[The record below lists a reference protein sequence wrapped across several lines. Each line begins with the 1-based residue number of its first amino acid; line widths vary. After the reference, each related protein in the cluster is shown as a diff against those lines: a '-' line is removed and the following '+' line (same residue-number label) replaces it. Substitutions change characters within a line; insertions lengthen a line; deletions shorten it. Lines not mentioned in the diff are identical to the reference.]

1 MLSVKSI
8 LCIRKGKHSGMEE
21 MVALV
26 TRGLFVFTISTVLF
40 CVMEIPAV
48 LYVLALSAFLCM
60 MFLRF
65 GWSKNR
71 EFYRNLLVGV
81 AANALSFFAV
91 CWSRRV
97 PEDWSE
103 VLAFGG
109 IFFVVGVLI
118 CMARKDKATPVDSEG
133 GVRSKE
139 SLYEEH
145 KYDFKR
151 MKDLLIQDDIHI
163 LGVNSP
169 WGNGKTHVVDC
180 LCQEITGEYYVIKI
194 EALTYRYNEFDRVLI
209 DKLDEL
215 LRENGIFSF
224 YTLAFKQTLGN
235 SFWGRFIYHYFYGI
249 QFGNA
254 SIFVGL
260 KAELAKLPKK
270 VLIVFEDLERIGNE
284 EAVKRLLSIVERL
297 AGNQIKIVYEY
308 DRMQLQKSV
317 SLNREYLEKYIPTE
331 MNLTDI
337 SYCSLVSAVWNT
349 KHLDENPA
357 VHRKL
362 LRGSD
367 GLMGGKNLK
376 EIILGFADR
385 QYDSFGNRFEY
396 GKINFGR
403 NRLTVRRVEC
413 FLDDIIG
420 WMRNHS
426 EGELDGQT
434 ARVVV
439 AFSFIKHFED
449 ESYEKLVP
457 WKSLDDLFPFQ
468 YKGETMGL
476 ENLAQAIW
484 AELEADGAKDM
495 KSFWTRVQECVRRE
509 ENKESFLAYTLF
521 QYRFDDLEIYLQVGG
536 DARKASPQDAKTLRM
551 AREKREK
558 TDRLI
563 WNLLQNGKSEYT
575 DSRACVDKFIHDV
588 LSGSKE
594 DWETAFAQYWSD
606 VYNEK
611 VYKDNQT
618 IYKMGEQP
626 LLTFVREVSYHVHGA
641 DFWSDMCDFIR
652 TEWPEK
658 SITREFIELWYWA
671 EIDSPQNMR
680 KMVQH
685 FNSLTADCHFNDQ
698 DYYWEFL
705 RKYVGK
711 LGEWGYCNGA
721 IWGLF
726 QREGTNYNQ
735 SEWES
740 FVCANLKK
748 EQETLARS
756 RLLDTKEY
764 LETVE
769 DFAAFIGK
777 NIEIIENHNASVPR
791 MPKVE
796 IETHVIYYHQ
806 GKMDD
811 LKEELQE
818 PYSVER
824 EKIVQQELNEAFR
837 EEDLYPREIKTV
849 KGWIEQWKQ
858 GK

>member
-1 MLSVKSI
+1 
-8 LCIRKGKHSGMEE
+8 MEE
-21 MVALV
+21 RMIALM
-26 TRGLFVFTISTVLF
+26 TRGLLVFSISTVLF

-48 LYVLALSAFLCM
+48 LYVSALSAFLFM
-60 MFLRF
+60 LFLLF

-71 EFYRNLLVGV
+71 KFYQNFLMGV
-81 AANALSFFAV
+81 VANVISFFLV
-91 CWSRRV
+91 CWSRGIA
-97 PEDWSE
+97 EDRLE
-103 VLAFGG
+103 ALAFGWA
-109 IFFVVGVLI
+109 FFLVGVLI
-118 CMARKDKATPVDSEG
+118 CMTRKDKTTAADLEAGAPAE
-133 GVRSKE
+133 E
-139 SLYEEH
+139 SLYEGH
-145 KYDFKR
+145 KDDLKR
-151 MKDLLIQDDIHI
+151 MKDLLSQEDIRI
-163 LGVNSP
+163 LGVNSA
-169 WGNGKTHVVDC
+169 WGNGKTFVVDYFC
-180 LCQEITGEYYVIKI
+180 REMAGTYHVIKI

-260 KAELAKLPKK
+260 KEELAKLPKK
-270 VLIVFEDLERIGNE
+270 VLIVFEDLERVGNE
-284 EAVKRLLSIVERL
+284 EAVKRLLSIAERL
-297 AGNQIKIVYEY
+297 AGDRIKIVYEY
-308 DRMQLQKSV
+308 DRLQLQESI

-337 SYCSLVSAVWNT
+337 SYRSLVSDAWGT
-349 KHLDENPA
+349 KRLDENSA
-357 VHRKL
+357 VNRKI
-362 LRGSD
+362 LRGSGDLMD
-367 GLMGGKNLK
+367 GKDLK
-376 EIILGFADR
+376 EMILGFADQ
-385 QYDSFGNRFEY
+385 QYDTFGNGFEY

-403 NRLTVRRVEC
+403 DRLTVRRVEG
-413 FLDDIIG
+413 FLDEIIG

-449 ESYEKLVP
+449 VSYERLVP

-563 WNLLQNGKSEYT
+563 WNLLQSGKSEYT
-575 DSRACVDKFIHDV
+575 DSRACVDKFIRDV
-588 LSGSKE
+588 FREARENRKQ
-594 DWETAFAQYWSD
+594 AFAQYWSD

-611 VYKDNQT
+611 VYKENQT

-626 LLTFVREVSYHVHGA
+626 LLTLVRESSYHVHGT
-641 DFWSDMCDFIR
+641 DFWADMCDFIR
-652 TEWPEK
+652 AEWPEK

-671 EIDSPQNMR
+671 EIDSPKNMR
-680 KMVQH
+680 RMVQH
-685 FNSLTADCHFNDQ
+685 FNSLAVNCHFNDQ
-698 DYYWEFL
+698 AYYWEFL
-705 RKYVGK
+705 RKYIGK
-711 LGEWGYCNGA
+711 LVEWGYCSDMIRDLLLNVKEDAGRQEWKSA
-721 IWGLF
+721 ICEYL
-726 QREGTNYNQ
+726 E
-735 SEWES
+735 
-740 FVCANLKK
+740 K
-748 EQETLARS
+748 EQEALAQS
-756 RLLDTKEY
+756 RLIDTQEY

-777 NIEIIENHNASVPR
+777 NIEIIENHNASLSR

-796 IETHVIYYHQ
+796 MESHVQYYHQ

-811 LKEELQE
+811 FQNELKE
-818 PYSVER
+818 PYSAER
-824 EKIVQQELNEAFR
+824 EKAVQQELNAAFTK
-837 EEDLYPREIKTV
+837 EDLFPCEIKVV
-849 KGWIEQWKQ
+849 KRGMEQWKQ

>member
-1 MLSVKSI
+1 MSRFL
-8 LCIRKGKHSGMEE
+8 
-21 MVALV
+21 LV
-26 TRGLFVFTISTVLF
+26 FSISTVLF

-48 LYVLALSAFLCM
+48 LYVLALSAFLIM
-60 MFLRF
+60 MFWRF

-71 EFYRNLLVGV
+71 EFYRNFLVGV
-81 AANALSFFAV
+81 AANAISFLAV
-91 CWSRRV
+91 CLVNGIRK
-97 PEDWSE
+97 DWSE
-103 VLAFGG
+103 AAAFGG
-109 IFFVVGVLI
+109 AFFVIGVLI
-118 CMARKDKATPVDSEG
+118 CMTRKDKTTAADLEAGAPAE
-133 GVRSKE
+133 E
-139 SLYEEH
+139 SLYEGH
-145 KYDFKR
+145 KDDLKR
-151 MKDLLIQDDIHI
+151 MKDLLSQEDIRI
-163 LGVNSP
+163 LGVNSA
-169 WGNGKTHVVDC
+169 WGNGKTFVVDYFC
-180 LCQEITGEYYVIKI
+180 REMAGTYHVIKI

-260 KAELAKLPKK
+260 KEELAKLPKK
-270 VLIVFEDLERIGNE
+270 VLIVFEDLERVGNE

-297 AGNQIKIVYEY
+297 AGNQIKTVYEY

-337 SYCSLVSAVWNT
+337 SYRSLVSDAWGT
-349 KHLDENPA
+349 KRLDENSA
-357 VHRKL
+357 VNRKI
-362 LRGSD
+362 LRGSGDLMD
-367 GLMGGKNLK
+367 GKDLK
-376 EIILGFADR
+376 EMILGFADQ
-385 QYDSFGNRFEY
+385 QYDTFGNGFEY

-403 NRLTVRRVEC
+403 DRLTVRRVEG
-413 FLDDIIG
+413 FLDEIIG

-449 ESYEKLVP
+449 VSYERLVP

-563 WNLLQNGKSEYT
+563 WNLLQSGKSEYT
-575 DSRACVDKFIHDV
+575 DSRACVDKFIRDV
-588 LSGSKE
+588 FRGERENRKQ
-594 DWETAFAQYWSD
+594 AFEHYWSD
-606 VYNEK
+606 VYNNNIQ
-611 VYKDNQT
+611 KDNQT

-626 LLTFVREVSYHVHGA
+626 LLTLVRESSYHVHGA
-641 DFWSDMCDFIR
+641 DFWDTMCDFIR
-652 TEWPEK
+652 AEWPEK
-658 SITREFIELWYWA
+658 SITREFIELWFWA
-671 EIDSPQNMR
+671 EIDSRKNMR

-685 FNSLTADCHFNDQ
+685 FNSLAVNCHFNDQ
-698 DYYWEFL
+698 AYYWEFL
-705 RKYVGK
+705 RKYIGK
-711 LGEWGYCNGA
+711 LVEWGYCSGEIRDLLLNAKEDVGR
-721 IWGLF
+721 
-726 QREGTNYNQ
+726 Q
-735 SEWES
+735 EWRPVICE
-740 FVCANLKK
+740 CLKK
-748 EQETLARS
+748 EQEALVQS
-756 RLLDTKEY
+756 RLLDTQEY

-777 NIEIIENHNASVPR
+777 NIEIIENHNASLPR

-796 IETHVIYYHQ
+796 MESHVQYYHQ

-811 LKEELQE
+811 FQNELKE
-818 PYSVER
+818 PYSAER
-824 EKIVQQELNEAFR
+824 EKALQQELNAAFIK
-837 EEDLYPREIKTV
+837 EDLYPREIKIV
-849 KGWIEQWKQ
+849 KGWIERWKQ

>member
-1 MLSVKSI
+1 
-8 LCIRKGKHSGMEE
+8 
-21 MVALV
+21 
-26 TRGLFVFTISTVLF
+26 
-40 CVMEIPAV
+40 
-48 LYVLALSAFLCM
+48 M
-60 MFLRF
+60 MFWRF

-71 EFYRNLLVGV
+71 EFYRNFLVGV
-81 AANALSFFAV
+81 AANAISFLAV
-91 CWSRRV
+91 CLVNGIRK
-97 PEDWSE
+97 DWSE
-103 VLAFGG
+103 AAAFGG
-109 IFFVVGVLI
+109 AFFVIGVLI
-118 CMARKDKATPVDSEG
+118 CMTRKDKTTAADLEAGAPAE
-133 GVRSKE
+133 E
-139 SLYEEH
+139 SLYEGH
-145 KYDFKR
+145 KDDLKR
-151 MKDLLIQDDIHI
+151 MKDLLSQEDIRI
-163 LGVNSP
+163 LGVNSA
-169 WGNGKTHVVDC
+169 WGNGKTFVVDYFC
-180 LCQEITGEYYVIKI
+180 REMAGTYHVIKI

-235 SFWGRFIYHYFYGI
+235 GLWGRFIYHYFYGI

-260 KAELAKLPKK
+260 KEELAKLPKK
-270 VLIVFEDLERIGNE
+270 VLIVFEDLERVGNE

-297 AGNQIKIVYEY
+297 AGNQIKTVYEY

-337 SYCSLVSAVWNT
+337 SYRSLVSDAWGT
-349 KHLDENPA
+349 KRLDENSA
-357 VHRKL
+357 VNRKI
-362 LRGSD
+362 LRGSGDLMD
-367 GLMGGKNLK
+367 GKDLK
-376 EIILGFADR
+376 EMILGFADQ
-385 QYDSFGNRFEY
+385 QYDTFGNGFEY

-403 NRLTVRRVEC
+403 DRLTVRRVEG
-413 FLDDIIG
+413 FLDEIIG
-420 WMRNHS
+420 WMRNHP

-449 ESYEKLVP
+449 VSYERLVP

-563 WNLLQNGKSEYT
+563 WNLLQSGKSEYT
-575 DSRACVDKFIHDV
+575 DSRACVDKFIRDV
-588 LSGSKE
+588 FRGERENRKQ
-594 DWETAFAQYWSD
+594 AFEHYWSD
-606 VYNEK
+606 VYNNNIQ
-611 VYKDNQT
+611 KDNQT

-626 LLTFVREVSYHVHGA
+626 LLTLVRESSYHVHGT
-641 DFWSDMCDFIR
+641 DFWADMCDFIR
-652 TEWPEK
+652 AEWPEK
-658 SITREFIELWYWA
+658 SITREFIELWFWA
-671 EIDSPQNMR
+671 EIDSRKNMR

-685 FNSLTADCHFNDQ
+685 FNSLAVNCHFNDQ
-698 DYYWEFL
+698 AYYWEFL
-705 RKYVGK
+705 RKYIGK
-711 LGEWGYCNGA
+711 LVEWGYCSGEIRDLLLNAKEDVGR
-721 IWGLF
+721 
-726 QREGTNYNQ
+726 Q
-735 SEWES
+735 EWRPVICEC
-740 FVCANLKK
+740 FKK
-748 EQETLARS
+748 EQETLAQS
-756 RLLDTKEY
+756 RLIDTQEY
-764 LETVE
+764 LETVA

-791 MPKVE
+791 MPKVKME
-796 IETHVIYYHQ
+796 SHVQYYHQ

-811 LKEELQE
+811 FQNELKE
-818 PYSVER
+818 PYSAER
-824 EKIVQQELNEAFR
+824 EKALQQELNAAFIK
-837 EEDLYPREIKTV
+837 EDLYPREIKIV
-849 KGWIEQWKQ
+849 KGWIERWKQ

>member
-1 MLSVKSI
+1 MSRFL
-8 LCIRKGKHSGMEE
+8 
-21 MVALV
+21 LV
-26 TRGLFVFTISTVLF
+26 FSISTVLF

-48 LYVLALSAFLCM
+48 LYVLALSAFLIM
-60 MFLRF
+60 MFWRF

-71 EFYRNLLVGV
+71 EFYRNFLVGV
-81 AANALSFFAV
+81 AANAISFLAV
-91 CWSRRV
+91 CLVNGIRK
-97 PEDWSE
+97 DWSE
-103 VLAFGG
+103 AAAFGG
-109 IFFVVGVLI
+109 AFFVIGVLI
-118 CMARKDKATPVDSEG
+118 CMTRKDKATVADLEAGAPAE
-133 GVRSKE
+133 E
-139 SLYEEH
+139 SLYEGH
-145 KYDFKR
+145 KDDLKR
-151 MKDLLIQDDIHI
+151 MKDLLSQEDIRI
-163 LGVNSP
+163 LGVNSA
-169 WGNGKTHVVDC
+169 WGNGKTFVVDYFC
-180 LCQEITGEYYVIKI
+180 REMAGTYHVIKI

-260 KAELAKLPKK
+260 KEELAKLPKK
-270 VLIVFEDLERIGNE
+270 VLIVFEDLERVGNE

-297 AGNQIKIVYEY
+297 AGNQIKTVYEY
-308 DRMQLQKSV
+308 DRLQLQGSI

-337 SYCSLVSAVWNT
+337 SYRPLVSAVWET
-349 KHLDENPA
+349 KHLDKDPA
-357 VHRKL
+357 VHRKI

-376 EIILGFADR
+376 EMILGFADR
-385 QYDSFGNRFEY
+385 QYDSFGDGFEY

-403 NRLTVRRVEC
+403 NRLTVRRVEG

-420 WMRNHS
+420 WMRNHP

-449 ESYEKLVP
+449 VSYERLVP

-536 DARKASPQDAKTLRM
+536 DARKASPQDAKILRM
-551 AREKREK
+551 ADEKREK
-558 TDRLI
+558 TNRLI
-563 WNLLQNGKSEYT
+563 WNLLQSGKSEYT
-575 DSRACVDKFIHDV
+575 DSRACVDKFIRDV
-588 LSGSKE
+588 FRGERENRKQ
-594 DWETAFAQYWSD
+594 AFEHYWSD
-606 VYNEK
+606 VYNNNIQ
-611 VYKDNQT
+611 KDNQT

-626 LLTFVREVSYHVHGA
+626 LLTLVRESSYHVHGT
-641 DFWSDMCDFIR
+641 DFWADMCDFIR
-652 TEWPEK
+652 AEWPEK
-658 SITREFIELWYWA
+658 SITREFIELWFWA
-671 EIDSPQNMR
+671 EIDSRKNMR

-685 FNSLTADCHFNDQ
+685 FNSLAVNCHFNDQ
-698 DYYWEFL
+698 AYYWEFL
-705 RKYVGK
+705 RKYIGK
-711 LGEWGYCNGA
+711 LVEWGYCSGEIRDLLLNAKEDVGR
-721 IWGLF
+721 
-726 QREGTNYNQ
+726 Q
-735 SEWES
+735 EWRPVICE
-740 FVCANLKK
+740 CLKK
-748 EQETLARS
+748 EQEALVQS
-756 RLLDTKEY
+756 RLLDTQEY
-764 LETVE
+764 LETVA

-791 MPKVE
+791 MPKVKME
-796 IETHVIYYHQ
+796 SHVKYYHQ

-811 LKEELQE
+811 FQNDLEE
-818 PYSVER
+818 PYSMER
-824 EKIVQQELNEAFR
+824 KKAVQQELNDAFS
-837 EEDLYPREIKTV
+837 EEDLYPREIKIV
-849 KGWIEQWKQ
+849 KGWIERWKQ